1 MARCRALVLLMLL
14 AVSSI
19 AALGL
24 AAPLL
29 RPDRLTVTTGLTASL
44 AWALVGCGGWVA
56 LTAALLAIETAATGR
71 ATRTVRLAPRLA
83 RTVAATACGVSLTV
97 AVAGSGSAEPLH
109 SSPGSGPV
117 HVLDGLELPER
128 VADPPHRRRASPLT
142 VTVRAGDTLWE
153 LAREHD
159 LPWPRLY
166 RANRAAVGADP
177 DLIQPGLHLTIPA
190 NPSEARTPA
199 PHSPGADPR

>member
-56 LTAALLAIETAATGR
+56 LTAALLAIDALTPAIIADHGIGIAGR
-71 ATRTVRLAPRLA
+71 IGDAPL
-83 RTVAATACGVSLTV
+83 
-97 AVAGSGSAEPLH
+97 
-109 SSPGSGPV
+109 
-117 HVLDGLELPER
+117 LDGHFAHLR
-128 VADPPHRRRASPLT
+128 GQDP
-142 VTVRAGDTLWE
+142 
-153 LAREHD
+153 
-159 LPWPRLY
+159 
-166 RANRAAVGADP
+166 
-177 DLIQPGLHLTIPA
+177 
-190 NPSEARTPA
+190 
-199 PHSPGADPR
+199 